1 MTPQASVLRP
11 ANGASFA
18 VERILRRLDHALVAT
33 CVLLLVG
40 IIADVFA
47 GVISRYVFNASLR
60 WTEELGQW
68 LYIWLIFIGIALG
81 HRRKAHITIGLYENL
96 QAPRLRRLLTFLS
109 HSIVAY
115 TTLLVITSGWA
126 ITWLIGGSSPAL
138 QWPTWIKYIAVPAS
152 SCLCLIFLA
161 LEGFDDVRERFW
173 SIAAVAAGI
182 ALYVLTETF
191 DLIRFEN
198 TSPTL
203 VMSVAFVA
211 TIVLNVPIGYGLLF
225 SAYVATL
232 GFELLPPP
240 AVVQTMVNGAGQFL
254 LLAIPLF
261 LAAGALM
268 NSGTLTSRIIDL
280 AVAFVG
286 HRRGGLGH
294 VAVLQSTIYGGIS
307 GSSGSDAAMHAKV
320 LVPEMSRRGY
330 PLPFSCALSAASS
343 ILPNVIPPSIAMLLY
358 AAITDVSVG
367 RLFVAGVGPGLL
379 LALCLM
385 VTVHIIAK
393 RQGFGEPAA
402 RASLGERARAFMRA
416 TPVLVIVVFILG
428 GIRFGVFT
436 PTEAGVVAAVWAFLL
451 GKFAY
456 RSYDWSQLYGL
467 IAESALEAAL
477 IGFLVAV
484 ASPFAWV
491 LIAEQTPQHLV
502 ETVIGYVAHPWAIL
516 FMMNILML
524 IVGTALELPAAML
537 ILVPLFVPI
546 IQHVG
551 IDPVH
556 FGIVVVANLMFGGL
570 TPPVGVLVFIVASIA
585 RLPANVVFRAC
596 LPFLLALIAGLAV
609 ITYVP
614 ALSVGLVRLTF

>member
-1 MTPQASVLRP
+1 MGRTALAKP
-11 ANGASFA
+11 ADRLVAALQG
-18 VERILRRLDHALVAT
+18 ILRWIERGL
-33 CVLLLVG
+33 VLLCVVLLTG

-81 HRRKAHITIGLYENL
+81 HRRRAHITIGLYDGL
-96 QAPRLRRLLTFLS
+96 ASPALRRFFAFSS
-109 HSIVAY
+109 HAIVAY
-115 TTLLVITSGWA
+115 TTLLLITSGWA
-126 ITWLIGGSSPAL
+126 ITWLIGGTSPAL
-138 QWPTWIKYIAVPAS
+138 QWPTWVKYVIIPAS
-152 SCLCLIFLA
+152 SCLCLAFLA
-161 LEGFDDVRERFW
+161 LDCVDDARESRW
-173 SIAAVAAGI
+173 SIAAVAAGVV
-182 ALYVLTETF
+182 LYALTETF
-191 DLIRFEN
+191 DVIRFEN

-203 VMSVAFVA
+203 VMGVAFVA
-211 TIVLNVPIGYGLLF
+211 TIVLNVPIGFGLLF
-225 SAYVATL
+225 SSYVATL

-268 NSGTLTSRIIDL
+268 NSGTLTARIIDL

-286 HRRGGLGH
+286 HLRGGLGH

-320 LVPEMSRRGY
+320 LVPEMTRRGY
-330 PLPFSCALSAASS
+330 PLPFSSALSAASS

-367 RLFVAGVGPGLL
+367 QLFVAGIGPGLV
-379 LALCLM
+379 LALSLM
-385 VTVHIIAK
+385 IVVHIIAK
-393 RQGFGEPAA
+393 REGFGEPSP
-402 RASLGERARAFMRA
+402 RASYAERGRAVVKA
-416 TPVLVIVVFILG
+416 APVLVIVVFILG

-436 PTEAGVVAAVWAFLL
+436 PTEAGVVTAVWAFIL
-451 GKFAY
+451 GKFVY
-456 RSYDWSQLYGL
+456 RSYDWPRLYEL
-467 IAESALEAAL
+467 IADSALEAAL

-491 LIAEQTPQHLV
+491 LIAEQTPQALV
-502 ETVIGYVAHPWAIL
+502 EAVVGVASHPWAIL
-516 FMMNILML
+516 FVMNVIML
-524 IVGTALELPAAML
+524 IAGTALELPAAML
-537 ILVPLFVPI
+537 ILVPLFMPI
-546 IQHVG
+546 VHAVG

-556 FGIVVVANLMFGGL
+556 FGVVVVANLMFGGL
-570 TPPVGVLVFIVASIA
+570 TPPVGVLVFIVASIV
-585 RLPANVVFRAC
+585 RQPAKLVFRAC
-596 LPFLLALIAGLAV
+596 LPFLVALIAGLVV

-614 ALSVGLVRLTF
+614 ALSIGLVRLAF